1 VAVSLLVLL
10 AVVVAPVIRV
20 ARRVFPGTR
29 PRPSPQAGTRWLP
42 WRTKLAAL
50 VWVILFA
57 ALGSAVVMLGGDDR
71 MPPTSAWDKYLVLT
85 NFVTFLALGLSVL
98 VIFSAVRI
106 WSRTGLRW
114 ITRVKYSVVAA
125 ACIMLSWF
133 AIHWH
138 LVGPVRL

>member
-1 VAVSLLVLL
+1 
-10 AVVVAPVIRV
+10 
-20 ARRVFPGTR
+20 
-29 PRPSPQAGTRWLP
+29 
-42 WRTKLAAL
+42 
-50 VWVILFA
+50 
-57 ALGSAVVMLGGDDR
+57 MLGGDDR